1 MNENTQF
8 TITLDAEGMELI
20 SKALLAYADHIAEQD
35 REDLAPGEAM
45 IMNDQLL
52 SAVNLMGTIKID

>member
-20 SKALLAYADHIAEQD
+20 SKALLTYADHIAEQD
-35 REDLAPGEAM
+35 REDLTPGEAM

>member
-35 REDLAPGEAM
+35 RKDLTPGEAM

>member
-20 SKALLAYADHIAEQD
+20 SKALLAYADIAEQD
-35 REDLAPGEAM
+35 REDLTPGEAM

>member
-8 TITLDAEGMELI
+8 TITLDTEGMELI

-35 REDLAPGEAM
+35 RKDLTPGEAM

>member
-1 MNENTQF
+1 
-8 TITLDAEGMELI
+8 MELV

-35 REDLAPGEAM
+35 REDLTPGEAM